1 MTSGLHPL
9 GGFEA
14 DIGVGLARSRGAIQQ
29 NCRSRDDAPSSVMKV
44 YWFGEDAVEDAV
56 WMVLSVAG
64 ACSVL
69 LGILGYCL
77 AE

>member
-14 DIGVGLARSRGAIQQ
+14 GIGVGLARSRGAIQQ
-29 NCRSRDDAPSSVMKV
+29 DRRSRDDAPSSVMKV
-44 YWFGEDAVEDAV
+44 YRFGEDPWEEAIWIA
-56 WMVLSVAG
+56 LGAAG

-77 AE
+77 AA